1 VGPRLCLA
9 VAWAAWTTKLFPS
22 TERRKARDLFRAFP
36 IPSNNVRRL
45 LLQSVKFQ
53 KRPPLASAVL
63 KSQRSSDAELRG
75 LESNYRSHPSF
86 LSQSKL
92 SQTLGLFTSGET
104 LKFMFH
110 RRLPSVLRALL
121 LFDAFFGSCRA
132 RFEFTVNVSC
142 AEIIPQN
149 LPEAGE
155 TSTDAEGLRA
165 KQDRFA
171 RRRYDC
177 ARSNSFATALIQQ
190 NRS

>member
-1 VGPRLCLA
+1 
-9 VAWAAWTTKLFPS
+9 VAWAVWTTKLCPS

-36 IPSNNVRRL
+36 VPSNNVRRL

-155 TSTDAEGLRA
+155 LVPMRKVYEQSRIASPDA
-165 KQDRFA
+165 
-171 RRRYDC
+171 
-177 ARSNSFATALIQQ
+177 ATIALDPTHLLPRLF
-190 NRS
+190 NRIGHEPPR